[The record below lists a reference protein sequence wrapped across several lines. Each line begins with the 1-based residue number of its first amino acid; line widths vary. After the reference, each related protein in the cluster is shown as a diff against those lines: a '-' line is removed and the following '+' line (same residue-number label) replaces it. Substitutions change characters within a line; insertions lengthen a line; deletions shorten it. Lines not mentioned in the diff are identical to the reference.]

1 MTMTASPVQSI
12 SAWITKNGST
22 TITVYPGNFRTPRD
36 VMRVRVYRYE
46 AFNSNG
52 TDLLDIGYTGDT
64 DAYANDVDLAGT
76 GLATVT
82 LGSGVG
88 FDATPREIVLTYTAS
103 GSAPTTGKALVIIE
117 FVPSPL
123 LP

>member
-1 MTMTASPVQSI
+1 MPSGPVQSI
-12 SAWITKNGST
+12 TAWVTST
-22 TITVYPGNFRTPRD
+22 SQTVYPGNFRTPRD
-36 VMRVRVYRYE
+36 VMRIRVYVHE
-46 AFNSNG
+46 AFNSDG
-52 TDLLDIGYTGDT
+52 TDLLDIGFVGDT
-64 DAYANDVDLAGT
+64 DAYANDVVVSAT

-103 GSAPTTGKALVIIE
+103 GSAASAGKAYVVIE
-117 FVPSPL
+117 FVPIPS